1 MPTEQMQS
9 VREAFA
15 PDHSRN
21 PLQYPPLVLAYVG
34 DTVYDLYVRTKL
46 VLNGDATPRNLHRQ
60 ATELVRASAQA
71 EAARRIAPLLSE
83 QEQGIF
89 RRGRNSHL
97 GNVPK
102 NAQVSDYRAATG
114 LEALVGY
121 LYLSGEQARLDE
133 LMAHI
138 LGNEEREED

>member
-1 MPTEQMQS
+1 LSTEQLQA
-9 VREAFA
+9 VRDAFA
-15 PDHSRN
+15 PDRSRN
-21 PLQYPPLVLAYVG
+21 PQLYPPLVLAYVG

-46 VLNGDATPRNLHRQ
+46 ILNGDATPRNLHRQ

-71 EAARRIAPLLSE
+71 AAWRRIAPLLTE
-83 QEQGIF
+83 QEEGIF

-121 LYLSGEQARLDE
+121 LYLSGAQQRLDE

-138 LGNEEREED
+138 LADEESEEE